1 MRKRRCPVKRKLCLK
16 TDGEFMKQISHKD
29 FIGISLIAV
38 TMIVLVS
45 LLSRFFSGSWIQT
58 VGGFILM
65 YFPVLLVY
73 VMVQRRRDKREAKR
87 KSSKSSNLRTHT
99 TQSNAVGK
107 ALVAQRKSD
116 LFFRMKMY
124 GICALFGILAG
135 FTISGFWSTMLNM
148 NRCPVCG
155 QYNAQKVHRKGSDAS
170 FYFTCSGGMKIN
182 QFRSPKPQQNRLV
195 LPPDD
200 R

>member
-1 MRKRRCPVKRKLCLK
+1 MSHGEKKLCLK
-16 TDGEFMKQISHKD
+16 TDGEFMKRTSRKD
-29 FIGISLIAV
+29 FIGISLIAI

-58 VGGFILM
+58 VGGFMLM

-73 VMVQRRRDKREAKR
+73 VMAQKRKYKREAER
-87 KSSKSSNLRTHT
+87 KSSFPDP
-99 TQSNAVGK
+99 TQPNVAGK
-107 ALVAQRKSD
+107 ALVAQRRSD

-124 GICALFGILAG
+124 GICTLFGILAG

-155 QYNAQKVHRKGSDAS
+155 QYDAQKVHRKGPDAS
-170 FYFTCSGGMKIN
+170 FYYTCSGGTKIN
-182 QFRSPKPQQNRLV
+182 QFTAPKPQRNTLISP
-195 LPPDD
+195 LED

>member
-1 MRKRRCPVKRKLCLK
+1 
-16 TDGEFMKQISHKD
+16 MKQISRKD
-29 FIGISLIAV
+29 FIGISLIAI

-73 VMVQRRRDKREAKR
+73 LMVQKRGDKREAKR
-87 KSSKSSNLRTHT
+87 KSSNFSTHT
-99 TQSNAVGK
+99 TQPNAVGK
-107 ALVAQRKSD
+107 ALVAQRRSD

-155 QYNAQKVHRKGSDAS
+155 EYNAQKVHRKGSEAS
-170 FYFTCSGGMKIN
+170 FYFSCSGGTKIN
-182 QFRSPKPQQNRLV
+182 QFTVPKPQRNTLTSP
-195 LPPDD
+195 LED

>member
-1 MRKRRCPVKRKLCLK
+1 MKRFLRKDSIILSSFLAIV
-16 TDGEFMKQISHKD
+16 
-29 FIGISLIAV
+29 IA
-38 TMIVLVS
+38 IFGG
-45 LLSRFFSGSWIQT
+45 LLSKLIGASWIRT
-58 VGGFILM
+58 VIGFVFM

-73 VMVQRRRDKREAKR
+73 VMVQKRKDKQEAER
-87 KSSKSSNLRTHT
+87 KSSKSANLSTHT
-99 TQSNAVGK
+99 AQPNAVGK
-107 ALVAQRKSD
+107 ALVAQRRSD

-155 QYNAQKVHRKGSDAS
+155 QYNAQKVHRKGPDAS
-170 FYFTCSGGMKIN
+170 FYYTCSGGTKMN
-182 QFRSPKPQQNRLV
+182 QFTVPKPQQNALI
-195 LPPDD
+195 LPIDD

>member
-1 MRKRRCPVKRKLCLK
+1 MKR
-16 TDGEFMKQISHKD
+16 ISHKD

-73 VMVQRRRDKREAKR
+73 VMVQKRKDKRKAKR
-87 KSSKSSNLRTHT
+87 KSSNFSTHT
-99 TQSNAVGK
+99 RQPNAVGK
-107 ALVAQRKSD
+107 ALVAQRRGD

-155 QYNAQKVHRKGSDAS
+155 QYNAQKVHRKGSDVS
-170 FYFTCSGGMKIN
+170 FYYTCSGGTKIN
-182 QFRSPKPQQNRLV
+182 QFGAPKPQRNTLTSP
-195 LPPDD
+195 LDD